1 MRDSVEKPMLL
12 APAGSANALRA
23 AVFNGADAVYL
34 GLNKFNARLKAENF
48 SLENISDWISF
59 CHLFGVKVYVTVNT
73 SLKKDELE
81 EAKAFVKQLAD
92 LKADGIIV
100 TDPALL
106 CFCSSHKGIKTVA
119 STQLNVHNVFG
130 AETARKLGADVAVL
144 SRETPY
150 DDICDINSRVDIET
164 ECFLHGALCVCISGQ
179 CYLSSFVDGNSGNR
193 GLCAQPC
200 RQLYRSFGDDGELKK
215 SGYLL
220 SAKDLCGVHT
230 AKRLSEAGVSIFK
243 IEGRNRR
250 EQYVGQTCAVYRK
263 ILDNDYECNSDDIKQ
278 LKIAFNRGDFTSG
291 YLNNSDNII
300 YPQFQGHKGIDAGV
314 IKKVDGRFV
323 IESNMFLHEGDS
335 FKIFRGN
342 EETGNCVAASNSSR
356 KFTDIKF
363 SGYPKEGDH
372 VNLTSS
378 AAMNYRIAHAE
389 KRIEVSAEFIVKAGE
404 YPLLKLSANGCSV
417 QVKGKLKAQR
427 ALTQPLSEAQ
437 IEELLSK
444 TGQTEFTITNII
456 VKAGHIFL
464 PKSSVN
470 ELRREAIEEL
480 RAALLDSYDKKR
492 KVYAQ
497 RENIRPYYTQSLDL
511 PYLESS
517 GKVICQVKNADEFLK
532 IKEFSDWIVFKP
544 EDYSVQEIN
553 EFSRACKDFY
563 LDMPNFAV
571 KSDLSILS
579 DIIEKCGVKG
589 IVANNLYA
597 LGLAE
602 KYSLDVV
609 LGLGLNIFNRE
620 SACILGKGLKVK
632 AYFASQELSLKD
644 IRRDMS
650 DAYIF
655 AGGEIT
661 VMTVAHCPIKV
672 NFGNECKKCGFQRLF
687 YRDKTGRSFA
697 VKRKRVARCYFEIEN
712 CVPLNATRK
721 IDFPGRF
728 FLKFGGDVEE
738 IKHFALLA
746 QGCDDGY
753 RKNGQFTSGHLTN
766 SVK

>member
-48 SLENISDWISF
+48 SPENISDWISF
-59 CHLFGVKVYVTVNT
+59 CHLFGVEVYVTVNT

-106 CFCSSHKGIKTVA
+106 GFCSSLKAVKTVA
-119 STQLNVHNVFG
+119 STQLNIHNFFG

-150 DDICDINSRVDIET
+150 EDICDINSRVDIET
-164 ECFLHGALCVCISGQ
+164 ECFLHGALCVCLSGQ

-200 RQLYRSFGDDGELKK
+200 RQLYRSYGDDGELKK

-230 AKRLSEAGVSIFK
+230 AKRLSDAGVSIFK

-250 EQYVGQTCAVYRK
+250 EQYVGQTSAVYRK
-263 ILDNDYECNSDDIKQ
+263 ILDNDYECAPDDIKQ

-300 YPQFQGHKGIDAGV
+300 YPQFQGHKGIEAGV
-314 IKKVDGRFV
+314 IKKVDGSFV
-323 IESNMFLHEGDS
+323 IESNIFLHEGDS

-342 EETGNCVAASNSSR
+342 EETGNCVATSNSAR
-356 KFTDIKF
+356 KFTNIKY
-363 SGYPKEGDH
+363 SGSLKEGDR

-389 KRIEVSAEFIVKAGE
+389 KRIDVSAEFSVRAGE

-417 QVKGKLKAQR
+417 QLNGKVKAQS

-444 TGQTEFTITNII
+444 TGQTEFTIANIVI
-456 VKAGHIFL
+456 DSERIFL
-464 PKSSVN
+464 PKSAVN
-470 ELRREAIEEL
+470 ELRRVGIEKL
-480 RAALLDSYDKKR
+480 RTALLDSYDKKR
-492 KVYAQ
+492 KEREQ
-497 RENIRPYYTQSLDL
+497 KENIRPYPQSLDL
-511 PYLESS
+511 PFLESS
-517 GKVICQVKNADEFLK
+517 VKVICQVKNAEEFLK
-532 IKEFSDWIVFKP
+532 IKEFADMIVFKP
-544 EDYSVQEIN
+544 EDYSVQEVN
-553 EFSRACKDFY
+553 EFSSACKDFY
-563 LDMPNFAV
+563 LDLPNFADQN
-571 KSDLSILS
+571 DLLILS
-579 DIIEKCGVKG
+579 DIIEKCGVTG

-602 KYSLDVV
+602 KYSLDVA

-644 IRRDMS
+644 IRSDMS

-661 VMTVAHCPIKV
+661 VMTIAHCPIKV
-672 NFGNECKKCGFQRLF
+672 NFGNECKKCRFQKLF

-697 VKRKRVARCYFEIEN
+697 VKRKRIARCYFEIEN

-728 FLKFGGDVEE
+728 FLKFNGDVDE

-746 QGCDDGY
+746 QGRDDGY